1 LRDYTTLVKL
11 VLVPHCVSFKFS
23 NIFGSYLRQI
33 IVLGGLQVLVFLL
46 PPLVIKVVF
55 MSSIVWEERRFHA
68 HKPHVIRSQL
78 FLWLPTLSLVYF
90 IQIEWILLC
99 NRSYT
104 AIYPKFKI
112 VPPQW
117 WLNFAMMTKLW
128 SLRDGNMHVTT
139 HLAS

>member
-1 LRDYTTLVKL
+1 MIKL

-68 HKPHVIRSQL
+68 HKVVLTAQPHVIRSQL
-78 FLWLPTLSLVYF
+78 FFMVANTIFGIFYS
-90 IQIEWILLC
+90 
-99 NRSYT
+99 NRMD
-104 AIYPKFKI
+104 I
-112 VPPQW
+112 V
-117 WLNFAMMTKLW
+117 M
-128 SLRDGNMHVTT
+128 
-139 HLAS
+139 